1 MNRIRWAP
9 MVIILSV
16 IVRLALSA
24 WHAVL
29 EAPAAKVCFL
39 NSDGPMPRVYLGDPV
54 PGGAKD

>member
-1 MNRIRWAP
+1 

-39 NSDGPMPRVYLGDPV
+39 NSDSPMPRVYLGDPV